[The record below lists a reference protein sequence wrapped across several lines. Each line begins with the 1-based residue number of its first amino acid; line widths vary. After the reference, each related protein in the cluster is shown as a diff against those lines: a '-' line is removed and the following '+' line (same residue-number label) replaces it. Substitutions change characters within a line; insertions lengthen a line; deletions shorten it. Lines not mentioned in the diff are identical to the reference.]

1 MPSGHRRFTYR
12 QDIDGVYRVQTTRME
27 SLEVSEQIMSPCA
40 NELDNAAN
48 VTYTL
53 TELQRNERGLTI
65 SLKANTTKKEASRR
79 IDRRPTRMRYK
90 QMPAIP
96 NNDAEGGDFE
106 DVDHT
111 VRTRDERTTRS
122 ITKREDHVSIKESK
136 SILDM
141 KVEDAVD
148 IRNIDNFSVMQKYLH
163 KNQANIMITVEEL
176 DKDGNVIKTETQ
188 EANEFQ
194 I

>member
-27 SLEVSEQIMSPCA
+27 SLEVSEQIMSPCS

-65 SLKANTTKKEASRR
+65 SLEANTTKKETSRR
-79 IDRRPTRMRYK
+79 CDRRPTRTRYK

-96 NNDAEGGDFE
+96 NNDAEVGDFE

-122 ITKREDHVSIKESK
+122 ITKREDNVSIKESK

-148 IRNIDNFSVMQKYLH
+148 IRSIDNFSVMQKYLH
-163 KNQANIMITVEEL
+163 QNQTNIMITVEEL
-176 DKDGNVIKTETQ
+176 DKEGNVIKTETQ

>member
-1 MPSGHRRFTYR
+1 
-12 QDIDGVYRVQTTRME
+12 
-27 SLEVSEQIMSPCA
+27 MSPCA
-40 NELDNAAN
+40 NELANAAN
-48 VTYTL
+48 VSYTL
-53 TELQRNERGLTI
+53 TEPQRNERGLTI
-65 SLKANTTKKEASRR
+65 SLKVKTAKKDVNKR
-79 IDRRPTRMRYK
+79 IDRRPTRTRYK

-96 NNDAEGGDFE
+96 NNDVEGGDVE
-106 DVDHT
+106 EVDHS
-111 VRTRDERTTRS
+111 VRTSLGTRS
-122 ITKREDHVSIKESK
+122 VIKKEGSQYRGSDLAIDNASCEESK

-148 IRNIDNFSVMQKYLH
+148 IRSIDNFSVMQKYLH